1 MKNILLFCLCLIIE
15 SALGPAFAQKKVT
28 VLGSST
34 AFGTGAT
41 PGFGWVDL
49 LTASFNKNKA
59 DGIDTVVDNRAL
71 GGYTTYHSM
80 PTGYFVPGRPTPD
93 PARNV
98 TFVLDNPPDIVII
111 NYPTND
117 IANYYEP
124 KEMMDN
130 LRLMYNQL
138 KAKGI
143 TTFIT
148 TTQPRNSVDPPQR
161 TLLRQ
166 LVDSIQNN
174 FTIYSI
180 NFWDDLVTN
189 DGQNM
194 IRPELAEPDGTHV
207 NNLGHQL
214 LFERVQAKNIFGFT
228 GNSPLP
234 VTLKNWQLTVENSGV
249 KLNWNTAT
257 EDPGTLFEIQRSSNG
272 TNFQTLAIIKG
283 TGGDAN
289 YSWTDMSPLSGK
301 SFYRLKILEASKQ
314 IYSRIIPIVNDQRQL
329 LSSFYVDGSQIHLQF
344 NKNSSQSASLSIIS
358 YSGAI
363 IKKRTVS
370 TGTNSVITLPVSDLP
385 SGNYFLK
392 IITSDG
398 LTSVERF
405 TILK

>member
-1 MKNILLFCLCLIIE
+1 MVE
-15 SALGPAFAQKKVT
+15 SALWPTLAQTKKVT

-34 AFGTGAT
+34 AFGTGAS
-41 PGFGWVDL
+41 PIDSGWVGKL
-49 LTASFNKNKA
+49 RAYFNQNSA
-59 DGIDTVVDNRAL
+59 DGLDTLVDNRAL

-80 PTGYFVPGRPTPD
+80 PTGYFVPDRPTPD
-93 PARNV
+93 PLRNV
-98 TFVLDNPPDIVII
+98 TFVLNDPVKPDIVII

-117 IANYYEP
+117 IANYYTP

-130 LRLMYNQL
+130 LRLMSNEL

-143 TTFIT
+143 TTYIT

-174 FTIYSI
+174 FGLLSI

-214 LFERVQAKNIFGFT
+214 LFERVQAKNIFGLT
-228 GNSPLP
+228 GNAPLP
-234 VTLKNWQLTVENSGV
+234 LTLKNWQVSVENSGV
-249 KLNWNTAT
+249 KLNWNTTT

-272 TNFQTLAIIKG
+272 TIFQTLAIIKG

-289 YSWTDMSPLSGK
+289 YSWTDISPLSGK
-301 SFYRLKILEASKQ
+301 SFYRLKILESSKQ
-314 IYSRIIPIVNDQRQL
+314 IYSRIVSIVNDQSQL
-329 LSSFYVDGSQIHLQF
+329 ISSFYVDGSQIHLQF
-344 NKNSSQSASLSIIS
+344 NKNRSQSASLSIIS

-363 IKKRTVS
+363 VKKRTVS
-370 TGTNSVITLPVSDLP
+370 TGTNSVITVPVSDLP

>member
-1 MKNILLFCLCLIIE
+1 
-15 SALGPAFAQKKVT
+15 
-28 VLGSST
+28 
-34 AFGTGAT
+34 
-41 PGFGWVDL
+41 
-49 LTASFNKNKA
+49 
-59 DGIDTVVDNRAL
+59 
-71 GGYTTYHSM
+71 
-80 PTGYFVPGRPTPD
+80 
-93 PARNV
+93 
-98 TFVLDNPPDIVII
+98 
-111 NYPTND
+111 
-117 IANYYEP
+117 
-124 KEMMDN
+124 
-130 LRLMYNQL
+130 
-138 KAKGI
+138 
-143 TTFIT
+143 
-148 TTQPRNSVDPPQR
+148 
-161 TLLRQ
+161 
-166 LVDSIQNN
+166 
-174 FTIYSI
+174 
-180 NFWDDLVTN
+180 
-189 DGQNM
+189 
-194 IRPELAEPDGTHV
+194 V

-363 IKKRTVS
+363 VKKRTVS